1 MAMIKNFRLFHKLE
15 PPYSVILENRNNAD
29 TLMFE
34 SNALAV
40 LCMCVKWLYVNEM
53 EIIAWHSH
61 THSHKINLITTFDIT
76 AEYCS
81 RTNCRHLLLVFV
93 RLFLCHSVH
102 PFKYL
107 VILNVTLRP
116 ILRMYIVGRG
126 GFFYRRPGTAA
137 DHLKTT
143 ADHLKAS
150 QNAFYM

>member
-61 THSHKINLITTFDIT
+61 TRSHKIDLITTFDIA
-76 AEYCS
+76 AEYWS
-81 RTNCRHLLLVFV
+81 RTNYRHLLLVFV
-93 RLFLCHSVH
+93 RLFLCQSVH
-102 PFKYL
+102 PFKYP
-107 VILNVTLRP
+107 VILNVTLR
-116 ILRMYIVGRG
+116 
-126 GFFYRRPGTAA
+126 
-137 DHLKTT
+137 HLFHCSTDVSDDLFST
-143 ADHLKAS
+143 
-150 QNAFYM
+150 F